1 MRGSSFADNMNRLIF
16 LLLSLMV
23 LFTTFGCPLING
35 EDLERNTGNTG
46 RFAFLIAE
54 AEKKGSVKVIIRLRA
69 PEIEELTKSSAQL
82 KDPDAAAQA
91 DREIAAKIAAVA
103 DAVLTQIKDTRYR
116 INHRY
121 DSLPLLALDVSVEAL
136 RILALSPDVLSITED
151 KPIPLH

>member
-1 MRGSSFADNMNRLIF
+1 
-16 LLLSLMV
+16 MV

-35 EDLERNTGNTG
+35 EDLERKTRNTGK
-46 RFAFLIAE
+46 FAFLIAE
-54 AEKKGSVKVIIRLRA
+54 AEKKGSIKVIIRLKA
-69 PEIEELTKSSAQL
+69 PEIEELTKSAAGL

-103 DAVLTQIKDTRYR
+103 DAVLTQIKETRYR

-121 DSLPLLALDVSVEAL
+121 DLLPLLALDVSAEAL